1 MKKFGKKRKTEEA
14 AGNAFENTAV
24 DAAGNMVEDTGE
36 NAGAADDPVSDGTST
51 GENAEHVPLVE
62 CDSLVKLYKTD
73 EVEVFAL
80 QGLDLTIEKGELMA
94 IIGKSGSGKST
105 LLNIIG
111 ALEHPSAGRILINGQ
126 DISKMSE
133 KELVELRRH
142 TIGFVWQKSA
152 QNLFPY
158 MTARENIEAQLYFE
172 KTSAKVR
179 REKADKLLEEV
190 GLLDKADSYPHEMSG
205 GEQQRVAIAVSL
217 VKDPDILLADEPT
230 GAVDTKTSEN
240 IQNLFR
246 RLNRERGITIIIV
259 THDISLANKVDRVV
273 MISDGKISTEK
284 IMKEQYKQH
293 IDQMGEEYGLGE
305 DMHEEFTVLDKAGRL
320 KLTEDIREEAGIL
333 SNRVKIE
340 VKDGKI
346 IISNAE

>member
-1 MKKFGKKRKTEEA
+1 MEEL
-14 AGNAFENTAV
+14 ETK
-24 DAAGNMVEDTGE
+24 EKQT
-36 NAGAADDPVSDGTST
+36 PI
-51 GENAEHVPLVE
+51 VE

-94 IIGKSGSGKST
+94 VIGKSGSGKST

-111 ALEHPSAGRILINGQ
+111 ALEHPSAGRIMINGQ

-172 KTSAKVR
+172 KCSANERK
-179 REKADKLLEEV
+179 EKALKLLEEV
-190 GLLDKADSYPHEMSG
+190 GLLEKADSYPHELSG
-205 GEQQRVAIAVSL
+205 GEQQRVAIAVAL
-217 VKDPDILLADEPT
+217 VKDPLILLADEPT
-230 GAVDTKTSEN
+230 GAVDTRTSEN

-246 RLNRERGITIIIV
+246 RLNKERGITIIIV
-259 THDISLANKVDRVV
+259 THDISLANKVNRVV

-284 IMKEQYKQH
+284 IMKEQYKEQ
-293 IDQMGEEYGLGE
+293 IDRIGENYGLGE
-305 DMHEEFTVLDKAGRL
+305 EMHEEYTVLDKAGRL
-320 KLTEDIREEAGIL
+320 KLTDEIREEAGIS

-340 VKDGKI
+340 VQDGKI
-346 IISNAE
+346 IISNVEA

>member
-1 MKKFGKKRKTEEA
+1 MEEA
-14 AGNAFENTAV
+14 EKEEV
-24 DAAGNMVEDTGE
+24 K
-36 NAGAADDPVSDGTST
+36 
-51 GENAEHVPLVE
+51 VPIVE

-94 IIGKSGSGKST
+94 VIGKSGSGKST

-133 KELVELRRH
+133 KEMVELRRH

-172 KTSAKVR
+172 KCSAKSR

-190 GLLDKADSYPHEMSG
+190 GLLEKADRYPRELSG
-205 GEQQRVAIAVSL
+205 GEQQRVAIAVAL
-217 VKDPDILLADEPT
+217 VKDPEILLADEPT

-246 RLNRERGITIIIV
+246 SLNKERGITIIIV
-259 THDISLANKVDRVV
+259 THDLSLANKVNRVV
-273 MISDGKISTEK
+273 MISDGKVSTEK
-284 IMKEQYKQH
+284 VMKEQYKKH
-293 IDQMGEEYGLGE
+293 IDSIGEDYSFGE

-320 KLTEDIREEAGIL
+320 KLSDEIREEAGI
-333 SNRVKIE
+333 STNRVKLE

-346 IISNAE
+346 IISNAEDSSEH